1 MNQQLATISLHHLLI
16 GLLPTVIVIV
26 ILFRW
31 TKTARTA
38 IYANARMLVQLLAV
52 GYVLTYIFE
61 TNNPW
66 LIVALVALMVLI
78 SAWISITAFK
88 ACGPRD
94 FLYALLAVALPGLLI
109 LGMVTQIILDMTR
122 WFEPRYMVPLAGMIL
137 ANAMNTV
144 SLSGERFMAESQR
157 GVGYPDARRV
167 ALEAAMIPQ
176 FNALFAV
183 GLVALPGMMTG
194 QILSGV
200 DPLIAVRYQIMVMSM
215 IFGSAGLAAALYLWL
230 LRGDHTEH

>member
-1 MNQQLATISLHHLLI
+1 MNQTLATIPLTHLLI
-16 GLLPTVIVIV
+16 GLLPTVLVIT

-31 TKTARTA
+31 TGTAHTA
-38 IYANARMLVQLLAV
+38 IYANARMLIQLLAV

-61 TNNPW
+61 TNTPW
-66 LIVALVALMVLI
+66 LIVTLVLLMVLI
-78 SAWISITAFK
+78 SAWISITAFQS
-88 ACGPRD
+88 CGPRD
-94 FLYALLAVALPGLLI
+94 FLNALIAVAVPGLAMLC
-109 LGMVTQIILDMTR
+109 LVTQVILDMPR
-122 WFEPRYMVPLAGMIL
+122 WFEPRYAVPLAGMIL

-144 SLSGERFMAESQR
+144 SLSGERFAAEIR
-157 GVGYPDARRV
+157 RDVTYLKARRI

-194 QILSGV
+194 QILSGT

-215 IFGSAGLAAALYLWL
+215 IFGSAGLAAALYLGL
-230 LRGDHTEH
+230 LRNQYAPT